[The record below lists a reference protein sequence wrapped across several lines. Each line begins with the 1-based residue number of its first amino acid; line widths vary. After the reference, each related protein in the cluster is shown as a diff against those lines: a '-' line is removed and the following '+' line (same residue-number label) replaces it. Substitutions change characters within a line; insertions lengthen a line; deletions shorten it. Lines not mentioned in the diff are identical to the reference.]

1 MDPQAAPHAGR
12 QATHRATPRAWRLRG
27 SALVLAGLL
36 AAVLVGALLVGV
48 NELGY
53 QRATRQLGEL
63 VLTGQSRLEL
73 ARVLRRMADAESSQR
88 GYLLTARPEYLAPYQ
103 DARADVEQGLAR
115 LADLQRQRSDDSDG
129 DADGD
134 ADAAANTADLRILG
148 GHVGTKLSEMNEV
161 LGMFELGRRAAAQ
174 ELMLT
179 GIGRDEMASIRTVS
193 ERMLARENAR
203 VAAGLQLVFS
213 SLSRNR
219 LGIALVTLC
228 SLLLLG
234 LVLRQRHQAQQQ
246 RLAQQQAISLERDRL
261 EVEVQ
266 HRTAE
271 LISLARHLETA
282 REDERARLARDL
294 HDELGALL
302 TAAKLDVARLRP
314 GLQQAAPALLPRV
327 EHLVQSLNSGIAL
340 KRRIIEDLRPSSL
353 DNLGL
358 LPALEILCSE
368 FAERLQVGMT
378 TTLTPVAMSRAADL
392 TAFRLVQESL
402 SNIAKHA
409 RASQVTVTVA
419 LALQDGMAAIRVS
432 DDGVGFD
439 PARLALGNHG
449 LVGMRYRVQAE
460 GGQLHIDTA
469 PGAGTRVQASLPL
482 APTGAAALV
491 GA

>member
-1 MDPQAAPHAGR
+1 MDLPTTTRNGR
-12 QATHRATPRAWRLRG
+12 RRG
-27 SALVLAGLL
+27 GALVLAVLL
-36 AAVLVGALLVGV
+36 AVLLVGIS
-48 NELGY
+48 ELGY

-63 VLTGQSRLEL
+63 VLMGQSRLEL
-73 ARVLRRMADAESSQR
+73 ARVVRRVADAESSQR

-103 DARADVEQGLAR
+103 DARADVERGLAR
-115 LADLQRQRSDDSDG
+115 LADLQQRRSD
-129 DADGD
+129 D
-134 ADAAANTADLRILG
+134 ADAAANTADLRTLA
-148 GHVGTKLSEMNEV
+148 GHTRTKLSEMNEV
-161 LGMFELGRRAAAQ
+161 LGMFELGRREAAQ

-179 GIGRDEMASIRTVS
+179 GIGRDEMVSIRTVS
-193 ERMLARENAR
+193 DRMLARENAR
-203 VAAGLQLVFS
+203 VEAGLQLVFT
-213 SLSRNR
+213 SLSGNR
-219 LGIALVTLC
+219 VGIAVVTLC
-228 SLLLLG
+228 SLLLVA
-234 LVLRQRHQAQQQ
+234 LVLRQRLQAELQ
-246 RLAQQQAISLERDRL
+246 RQAQQQAIRAERDRL

-271 LISLARHLETA
+271 LTSLARHLETA

-314 GLQQAAPALLPRV
+314 GLQQEAPALLPRV
-327 EHLVQSLNSGIAL
+327 EHLVQTLNSGIAL

-368 FAERLQVGMT
+368 FAERLQVRLV
-378 TTLTPVAMSRAADL
+378 TTLAPVALSPSADL

-409 RASQVTVTVA
+409 QARTVTVTVA
-419 LALQDGMAAIRVS
+419 AQDGQAAITVG

-439 PARLALGNHG
+439 PARLALGSHG

-469 PGAGTRVQASLPL
+469 PGAGTRVQALLPL
-482 APTGAAALV
+482 APG
-491 GA
+491 